1 MPEETAHGS
10 PQNGNGHATTS
21 FSEVAR
27 AHYDWDRGAEPE
39 ASRFRDTL
47 EAFEAE
53 SGRIVDAYWCRKDA
67 SAVALTVREH
77 PHRGAVRRLFSGDGD
92 DYRLHR
98 ISDWV
103 TAGTRDLPDL
113 LHDCDILAIK
123 AAKGLEGVPRAV
135 VMQWLM
141 AVESHVLGFIERHR
155 DAEPRPKELNQF
167 IARQRAELRRIEAYY
182 HEAGEK
188 RARLRYVEG
197 MLGIGVLLV
206 ALAAL
211 ATWGLLALFGF
222 GDLHDEQ
229 VREFYAATAAGALGA
244 VVSVMMRMSGRGDFA
259 IDHELGRTGVLMV
272 GAWRPLIGSVS
283 GIVVYFLVQTPMLPL
298 DPDSLTVPFYVVVAF
313 LAGFSERWTR
323 IVLSGA
329 MSTIAE
335 RGHQEDADAPAP
347 PAAPPETAPADSPAA
362 PTPART

>member
-10 PQNGNGHATTS
+10 PQNGNGRATTS

-27 AHYDWDRGAEPE
+27 AHYEWDRGAETD
-39 ASRFRDTL
+39 AGRFRDTL
-47 EAFEAE
+47 EAFESE

-77 PHRGAVRRLFSGDGD
+77 PRRGPVRRLLSGDGE

-141 AVESHVLGFIERHR
+141 AVEAHVLGFIERHR
-155 DAEPRPKELNQF
+155 ESEPRPKELHAF
-167 IARQRAELRRIEAYY
+167 MARQRAELRRIEAYY

-197 MLGIGVLLV
+197 MLGIGILLV

-211 ATWGLLALFGF
+211 ATWGVLALFGF
-222 GDLHDEQ
+222 GDLHDER

-244 VVSVMMRMSGRGDFA
+244 IVSVMMRMSGRGDFA
-259 IDHELGRTGVLMV
+259 IDHELGRAGVLMV
-272 GAWRPLIGSVS
+272 GAWRPLIGTVS

-298 DPDSLTVPFYVVVAF
+298 DDASLTVPFYVVIAF

-323 IVLSGA
+323 MVLSGA

-335 RGHQEDADAPAP
+335 RHEDADVPPAT
-347 PAAPPETAPADSPAA
+347 PAAPPEQAPAEAPA
-362 PTPART
+362 PTPATM

>member
-27 AHYDWDRGAEPE
+27 AHYDWDRGAE
-39 ASRFRDTL
+39 ADAGHFRDTL

-77 PHRGAVRRLFSGDGD
+77 PRRGAMRRLLSGDGD

-141 AVESHVLGFIERHR
+141 AVEAHVLGFIERHR
-155 DAEPRPKELNQF
+155 DVEPRPKELAEF
-167 IARQRAELRRIEAYY
+167 MRRQRAELRRIEAYY

-197 MLGIGVLLV
+197 MLGIGILFV

-211 ATWGLLALFGF
+211 ATWGVLALFGF
-222 GDLHDEQ
+222 GDLHDER

-244 VVSVMMRMSGRGDFA
+244 IVSVMMRMSGRGDFA
-259 IDHELGRTGVLMV
+259 IDHELGRTGVLLV
-272 GAWRPLIGSVS
+272 GAWRPLIGTVS

-298 DPDSLTVPFYVVVAF
+298 DDASLTVPFYVVIAF

-323 IVLSGA
+323 VVLSGA

-335 RGHQEDADAPAP
+335 RGDDADAPAA
-347 PAAPPETAPADSPAA
+347 PAAPPEQAPTEAPAATPA
-362 PTPART
+362 PT